1 MVLAHGQR
9 GFTLIE
15 LIVTVAILGILAAV
29 ALPKYLRYQGE
40 ARQSQAIF
48 SVSNIFTAEIT
59 YLGEQ
64 ARYGSFNEIGFIFR
78 GSSNR

>member
-1 MVLAHGQR
+1 M
-9 GFTLIE
+9 
-15 LIVTVAILGILAAV
+15 VTVVILGKVAAV
-29 ALPKYLRYQGE
+29 ALPNYLRYQGK
-40 ARQSQAIF
+40 ARQSQGIF
-48 SVSNIFTAEIT
+48 SLSNIFTAEIT

>member
-15 LIVTVAILGILAAV
+15 LMVRVAILGILAAV
-29 ALPKYLRYQGE
+29 GLPNYLRYQGK
-40 ARQSQAIF
+40 ARQSEAIF
-48 SVSNIFTAEIT
+48 SLSNVFTAEIT

-64 ARYGSFNEIGFIFR
+64 ARYGRFHEIGLSLA
-78 GSSNR
+78 GNSNR